1 MSCTVS
7 GVVSSLLAPVL
18 TYCCR
23 CSAQP
28 VGMLEC
34 RLVCSEGVEH
44 HLCLDAVVVDVRHFA
59 RKLSV

>member
-23 CSAQP
+23 CSAHQP

-34 RLVCSEGVEH
+34 RLVCSEGVER
-44 HLCLDAVVVDVRHFA
+44 HLCLDAVA
-59 RKLSV
+59 K